1 MNWARLLGLEKPNVK
16 SLARSGD
23 VDGLIEAARYREVV
37 RRVDGRVSD
46 AGAPVRE
53 AAILALHEK
62 AGDRAGETLTRAL
75 RDPADR
81 VRCAA
86 VLALYERGEAEPL
99 AEAAGLLRD
108 EDGQALATAFRALL
122 ELQQPGSTLKLAQ
135 VIVYR
140 EDERPLSEVDASF
153 LRALVEVEGPQAG
166 SAVVELAIRALHDD
180 REDVSERAE
189 DVLELLAPESVDALM
204 VELRA
209 GAAPERAAAVLG
221 RMKDA
226 RALDALVAALRHR
239 DPRVRAEACTALGE
253 LRDPAASEPL
263 LAATRDSEHLVR
275 AAAGAA
281 LDRIGTAAVAVSV
294 ASLLRPL
301 LEVSPAELMQA
312 LATDDAPL
320 LETNGSGAQDGANGT
335 MLRRVAR
342 FIDRIED
349 KRDRTPAR
357 SSRPHVKP
365 GKAIAPH
372 VIQRRV
378 VSTHT
383 NGSRAISFPAETG
396 NGDGAPM
403 IARISLPRP
412 ASPAKSSAT
421 RPPGKAPKR

>member
-1 MNWARLLGLEKPNVK
+1 MNWGRLFGIEKPNVK

-23 VDGLIEAARYREVV
+23 VDGLIQATRYREVV

-46 AGAPVRE
+46 AGASVRE
-53 AAILALHEK
+53 AAILALHET
-62 AGDRAGETLTRAL
+62 AGDRAGETLARAL

-122 ELQQPGSTLKLAQ
+122 ELRKPGSTHKLVQ
-135 VIVYR
+135 VLVYR
-140 EDERPLSEVDASF
+140 EDERPVSEVDASL
-153 LRALVEVEGPQAG
+153 LRALLEAEGPEAG
-166 SAVVELAIRALHDD
+166 PAVVRLVISALRDE

-189 DVLELLAPESVDALM
+189 DVLELLAPDSVDALM
-204 VELRA
+204 VELKA

-221 RMKDA
+221 RIKDA
-226 RALDALVAALRHR
+226 RALDSLVAALRHR
-239 DPRVRAEACTALGE
+239 DPRVRAESCTALGE

-263 LAATRDSEHLVR
+263 LGATRDSEHLVR

-301 LEVSPAELMQA
+301 LEVRPGELMQA
-312 LATDDAPL
+312 FATDDVPL
-320 LETNGSGAQDGANGT
+320 LEANGAEEEDGVHAT

-342 FIDRIED
+342 FIDRVED
-349 KRDRTPAR
+349 ARIGTPAR
-357 SSRPHVKP
+357 EPH
-365 GKAIAPH
+365 
-372 VIQRRV
+372 
-378 VSTHT
+378 
-383 NGSRAISFPAETG
+383 SRASRRTAT
-396 NGDGAPM
+396 AP
-403 IARISLPRP
+403 R
-412 ASPAKSSAT
+412 
-421 RPPGKAPKR
+421 

>member
-1 MNWARLLGLEKPNVK
+1 
-16 SLARSGD
+16 
-23 VDGLIEAARYREVV
+23 
-37 RRVDGRVSD
+37 
-46 AGAPVRE
+46 
-53 AAILALHEK
+53 
-62 AGDRAGETLTRAL
+62 
-75 RDPADR
+75 
-81 VRCAA
+81 

-122 ELQQPGSTLKLAQ
+122 ELRKPGSTHKLVQ
-135 VIVYR
+135 VMVFR
-140 EDERPLSEVDASF
+140 EDERPVSEVDASL
-153 LRALVEVEGPQAG
+153 LRALLEAEGPEAG
-166 SAVVELAIRALHDD
+166 PAVVRLVISALRDE

-189 DVLELLAPESVDALM
+189 DVLELLAPDSVDALM
-204 VELRA
+204 VELKA

-221 RMKDA
+221 RIKDA
-226 RALDALVAALRHR
+226 RALDSLVAALRHR
-239 DPRVRAEACTALGE
+239 DPRVRAESCTALGE

-263 LAATRDSEHLVR
+263 LGATRDSEHLVR

-349 KRDRTPAR
+349 KRDRTPPR

-372 VIQRRV
+372 VIQRHV

-383 NGSRAISFPAETG
+383 NGSRAISFPHETG

-403 IARISLPRP
+403 IATISLPRP

-421 RPPGKAPKR
+421 RPPGEAPKR

>member
-1 MNWARLLGLEKPNVK
+1 MNWARLFGLEKPNVK

-46 AGAPVRE
+46 AGAAVRE

-62 AGDRAGETLTRAL
+62 AGDRAGETLIRAL

-86 VLALYERGEAEPL
+86 VLALYERGEAQPL

-122 ELQQPGSTLKLAQ
+122 ELREPDSTRKLAR

-140 EDERPLSEVDASF
+140 EDERPVSEVDASF
-153 LRALVEVEGPQAG
+153 LRALLEAEGSQAAPG
-166 SAVVELAIRALHDD
+166 VIGLAISALHDE

-204 VELRA
+204 AELKA
-209 GAAPERAAAVLG
+209 DAAPERAAAVLG
-221 RMKDA
+221 RIKDA
-226 RALDALVAALRHR
+226 RALDSLVAALRHG
-239 DPRVRAEACTALGE
+239 DPRVRAESCTALGE

-301 LEVSPAELMQA
+301 LEVAPGELMQA

-320 LETNGSGAQDGANGT
+320 LETNGSGANDGVHAT
-335 MLRRVAR
+335 TLRRLAR

-349 KRDRTPAR
+349 RRVKTPGRTPHT
-357 SSRPHVKP
+357 HVAP
-365 GKAIAPH
+365 GKEIVPH
-372 VIQRRV
+372 VIQGRA

-383 NGSRAISFPAETG
+383 SGARAISFPREPR
-396 NGDGAPM
+396 NGDSPPM
-403 IARISLPRP
+403 VARISLPWP
-412 ASPAKSSAT
+412 AGSAKSSASSSA
-421 RPPGKAPKR
+421 GEAPER